1 MRSHILGHFP
11 MHLSLMCTC
20 GVEFRGARFISP
32 LLTRA
37 SDSITCMGRIKT
49 HTHINNY
56 SLGCDYLFHA
66 YIDWLTCRLMGSN
79 ECKWCVS
86 WLTLAGEW
94 IFLEKFNRHGLMW
107 PGSGVALLLKVKS
120 LFGRSLLRHM
130 AINNWPLMFQHVS
143 AVCLETDAS

>member
-1 MRSHILGHFP
+1 MRSHILGYFP
-11 MHLSLMCTC
+11 MHLCLMCTC

-32 LLTRA
+32 LLTQP

-49 HTHINNY
+49 HTHIHNY

-66 YIDWLTCRLMGSN
+66 CIDWLTCRLMGSN
-79 ECKWCVS
+79 ECKWCIF

-107 PGSGVALLLKVKS
+107 PGSGEALLLEVKS
-120 LFGRSLLRHM
+120 PFGRSLLRHM